1 MFISGGERR
10 YSRSDYKKRNEIN
23 RKKLK
28 YREAIQST
36 IDQFINSNKAQMV
49 IDIIQLQYKLEV
61 IMEWQKYGLQV
72 IKTPKENEY
81 FEVRLR
87 KKRNK
92 FRTMNK
98 YYTF

>member
-1 MFISGGERR
+1 
-10 YSRSDYKKRNEIN
+10 
-23 RKKLK
+23 
-28 YREAIQST
+28 
-36 IDQFINSNKAQMV
+36 MV